1 MDSAFNHAVAS
12 SQSLKV
18 LCR

>member
-1 MDSAFNHAVAS
+1 MDSAFNHAIAS